1 MGSEMCIRDSDVGCG
16 SGVLTVAAAR
26 LGATRVVGVDI
37 DPAAPQVTLG
47 NAKANGVEEFVE
59 ASTTSLPDLTDRYS
73 VIVANMLASALIE
86 SAPQFVE
93 KLRPGGRLIISGI
106 LESQIDSVVN
116 ALQPLTML
124 TTRSGD
130 AEEGVWVC
138 VTLG

>member
-1 MGSEMCIRDSDVGCG
+1 M
-16 SGVLTVAAAR
+16 
-26 LGATRVVGVDI
+26 GATRVVGVDI

-130 AEEGVWVC
+130 AEEGLWVC
-138 VTLG
+138 LTLG